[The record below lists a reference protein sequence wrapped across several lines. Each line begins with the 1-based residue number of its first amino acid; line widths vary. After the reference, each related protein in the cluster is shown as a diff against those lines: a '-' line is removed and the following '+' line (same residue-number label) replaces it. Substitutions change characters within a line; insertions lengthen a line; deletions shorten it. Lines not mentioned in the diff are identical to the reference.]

1 MCHFLVFQMNYDARP
16 CYYNGAVDDTYDEDK
31 KPSLSDLNS
40 SNPFVCQQCGRSFTA
55 IHYLRRHE
63 TIHSKAKIYTCSICP
78 HAFGNGY
85 LLSLHERNVHAIRH
99 RRRRRGYAVQK
110 RRQIT
115 TRIVPDKPFQC
126 PLCIRSFADRHALT
140 LHEQVHNGGRLF
152 PCSHCDRVFTYL
164 HALKNHERIHVSVK
178 SLPCSYCG
186 KLFSMLAR
194 LKLHERKH
202 RSELVVQAEQR
213 SLKAAR
219 IAAVSDSSE
228 EKEFTCPE
236 CPKSFRLKHT
246 LQIHMRQ
253 HTGEKPYAC
262 GICDYRGAQ
271 KVSLSCHMRK
281 HEREW
286 LMDPAN
292 SC

>member
-1 MCHFLVFQMNYDARP
+1 MSYGKP
-16 CYYNGAVDDTYDEDK
+16 SSYYNGTHDNPLLVDDTYDEDV
-31 KPSLSDLNS
+31 KPSLDDLNS
-40 SNPFVCQQCGRSFTA
+40 SNPFVCSQCGRSFSA

-63 TIHSKAKIYTCSICP
+63 TIHSKAKVYTCSICTY
-78 HAFGNGY
+78 AFGNAY
-85 LLSLHERNVHAIRH
+85 LLSLHERNAHEIRH
-99 RRRRRGYAVQK
+99 RRRRRGFSSVQK
-110 RRQIT
+110 RRQIS
-115 TRIVPDKPFQC
+115 RLNDDRPFKC
-126 PLCIRSFADRHALT
+126 PLCIRSFADRHALS

-152 PCSHCDRVFTYL
+152 PCSSCDRVFTYL
-164 HALKNHERIHVSVK
+164 HALKNHERIHSSVK

-202 RSELVVQAEQR
+202 RNEVAQGSLRNQRVVE
-213 SLKAAR
+213 
-219 IAAVSDSSE
+219 IAAANSSSDDRV
-228 EKEFTCPE
+228 FTCSV
-236 CPKSFRLKHT
+236 CPKAFRLKHT

-262 GICDYRGAQ
+262 GICDYRSAQ

-286 LMDPAN
+286 FHDTAN
-292 SC
+292 MY